1 VLGGDPIDSTCPP
14 IGMAGKVRQGAQ
26 RTTSECDA
34 VSHPVLT
41 VECGREFLRYNYID
55 SHRVLRLD
63 WPLLAPLRLK
73 GTRHVIP

>member
-1 VLGGDPIDSTCPP
+1 VLGGDPIGSTCRS
-14 IGMAGKVRQGAQ
+14 IGLTGEVRQGAE

-41 VECGREFLRYNYID
+41 VECGREFLRYNLYPQS
-55 SHRVLRLD
+55 SHPEARLAASSST
-63 WPLLAPLRLK
+63 LLK